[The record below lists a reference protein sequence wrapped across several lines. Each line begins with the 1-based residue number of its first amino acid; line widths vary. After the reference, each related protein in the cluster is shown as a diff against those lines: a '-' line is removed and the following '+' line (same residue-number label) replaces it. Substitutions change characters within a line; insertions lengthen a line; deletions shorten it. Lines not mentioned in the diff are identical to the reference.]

1 MIFLADIFFLFLK
14 PKYIS
19 TKDKI
24 AKVGP
29 AGKVKIEDITGCHKN
44 PEQFKISNDANRYGS
59 RLEVFLN
66 DFTTILSRQV
76 SKKWKKFDQDII

>member
-44 PEQFKISNDANRYGS
+44 PEQFKISKDEHGS
-59 RLEVFLN
+59 IYLLTMASV
-66 DFTTILSRQV
+66 ICKLS
-76 SKKWKKFDQDII
+76 KLM